1 MLQRK
6 WKKKIQN
13 FKLEYDFNAHQL
25 EKKLLKINKKKCMV
39 YVCTNINIFH
49 VLVVVDVLKNY

>member
-25 EKKLLKINKKKCMV
+25 EKKLLKINKKNVLYM
-39 YVCTNINIFH
+39 YVQI
-49 VLVVVDVLKNY
+49 